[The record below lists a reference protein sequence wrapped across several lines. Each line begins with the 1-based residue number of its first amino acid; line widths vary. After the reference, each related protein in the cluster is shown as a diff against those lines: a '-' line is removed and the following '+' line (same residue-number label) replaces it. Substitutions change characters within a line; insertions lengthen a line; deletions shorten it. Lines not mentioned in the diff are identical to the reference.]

1 MSGYFLEYHDDDTLL
16 EAYVALPATE
26 APLRPAVIVSHAW
39 AGRAQFECDTADKL
53 AARGYVGIAI
63 DNYGK
68 GVFGSNNEENAA
80 LMTPFLQD
88 RGMLRK
94 RLLTGIAAARSISM
108 VDQDRIA
115 AIGYCFGGLCV
126 LDMARSGADLKGVV
140 SFHGLF
146 NAPENLPSGKITAK
160 VLALHGHDDP
170 MVPPEKVL
178 ALETELTAAGVDWQV
193 HAYGGT
199 MHAFTNPQ
207 ANAPQ
212 SGMAYNPA
220 AEKRAW
226 QSMQNFLAEIF
237 STA

>member
-1 MSGYFLEYHDDDTLL
+1 MSGYLLEYHDGETLL

-26 APLRPAVIVSHAW
+26 ATRRPAVIVSHAW
-39 AGRAQFECDTADKL
+39 AGRAQFECEKADKL
-53 AARGYVGIAI
+53 AAQGYVGVAI

-68 GVFGSNNEENAA
+68 GVFGNNNEENAA
-80 LMTPFLQD
+80 LMTPFLRD
-88 RGMLRK
+88 RGKLRK
-94 RLLTGIAAARSISM
+94 RLQAGIAAARSISM

-115 AIGYCFGGLCV
+115 AIGFCFGGLCV

-146 NAPENLPSGKITAK
+146 NAPENLPNGKITAK

-178 ALETELTAAGVDWQV
+178 ALQSELTAAGVDWQV

-212 SGMAYNPA
+212 NGMAWNPV

-237 STA
+237 R

>member
-1 MSGYFLEYHDDDTLL
+1 MSGYLLEYHDGETLL

-26 APLRPAVIVSHAW
+26 APQRPAVIVSHAW
-39 AGRAQFECDTADKL
+39 GGRGQFECEKADKL
-53 AARGYVGIAI
+53 AAQGYVGIAI

-68 GVFGSNNEENAA
+68 GVFGYNNEENAA

-88 RGMLRK
+88 RAKLRQ
-94 RLLTGIAAARSISM
+94 RLLAGIAATRSISM

-126 LDMARSGADLKGVV
+126 LDMARSGAELRGVV

-146 NAPENLPSGKITAK
+146 NAPADLPNEKITAK

-170 MVPPEKVL
+170 MVPPEQVL
-178 ALETELTAAGVDWQV
+178 ALETELTAANVDWQI

-199 MHAFTNPQ
+199 LHAFTNPQ
-207 ANAPQ
+207 AGAPE
-212 SGMAYNPA
+212 SGMAYNPV

-237 STA
+237 S

>member
-1 MSGYFLEYHDDDTLL
+1 MSGYFLDYHDGETLL

-26 APLRPAVIVSHAW
+26 APRRPAVIVSHAW
-39 AGRAQFECDTADKL
+39 GGRAAFECEKADKL
-53 AARGYVGIAI
+53 AAQGYVGIAI

-68 GVFGSNNEENAA
+68 GIFGKNNDENAA

-88 RGMLRK
+88 RAMLRK
-94 RLLTGIAAARSISM
+94 RLLAGIEAARSVSM
-108 VDQDRIA
+108 VDQGRIA

-146 NAPENLPSGKITAK
+146 NAPEQLPNETIKAK

-178 ALETELTAAGVDWQV
+178 ALETELSSAGVDWQI

-199 MHAFTNPQ
+199 LHAFTNPE
-207 ANAPQ
+207 ANAPEN
-212 SGMAYNPA
+212 GMAYNA
-220 AEKRAW
+220 LAEKRAW
-226 QSMQNFLAEIF
+226 QAMQNFLVEIF
-237 STA
+237 V